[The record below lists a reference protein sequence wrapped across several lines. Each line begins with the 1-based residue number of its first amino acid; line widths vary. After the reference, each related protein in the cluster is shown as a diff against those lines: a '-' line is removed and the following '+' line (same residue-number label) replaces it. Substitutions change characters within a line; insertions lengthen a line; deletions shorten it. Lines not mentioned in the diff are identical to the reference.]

1 MFSFPAL
8 IVVVVSVVAAVIV
21 VVTAAAVFGLC
32 SYSDQHCSLSSR
44 GAPDALL
51 FAATGSGALSLFG

>member
-8 IVVVVSVVAAVIV
+8 IVVVVATTV